1 MQTSCLDGSISSQ
14 NWDLNA
20 EKSDIITFHVY
31 QGRDLEKTILRH
43 KKTFLGRPVVCTE
56 YMARELGTTFK
67 FSLPIFK
74 RHGVGC
80 IRYLLSHDSS
90 GG

>member
-1 MQTSCLDGSISSQ
+1 M
-14 NWDLNA
+14 NA
-20 EKSDIITFHVY
+20 EKSDIITFHTY

-43 KKTFLGRPVVCTE
+43 KKTFLGRPVLCTE

-80 IRYLLSHDSS
+80 IRYVSV
-90 GG
+90 